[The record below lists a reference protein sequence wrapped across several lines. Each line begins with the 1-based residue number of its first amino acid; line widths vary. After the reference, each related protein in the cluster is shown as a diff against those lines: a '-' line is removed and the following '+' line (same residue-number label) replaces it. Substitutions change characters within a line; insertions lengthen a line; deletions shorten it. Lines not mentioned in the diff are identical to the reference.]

1 MVKLQIIGTDAYNKY
16 LLLNTKTQA
25 NLSLILEFYGVNS
38 PTVGDIIAINEK
50 LLDPSYEGFCQ
61 PYAFKL
67 CENKVSM
74 PKDDAEYIALKSG
87 KFSYVLKRIYG

>member
-1 MVKLQIIGTDAYNKY
+1 MVKLQIIRTDAYNKY

-74 PKDDAEYIALKSG
+74 PKDDAEYVALKSG

>member
-67 CENKVSM
+67 CENRATM

>member
-1 MVKLQIIGTDAYNKY
+1 MVKLKIVKEGTFNKY
-16 LLLNTKTQA
+16 HFINVDTEEKTA
-25 NLSLILEFYGVNS
+25 LILEFYGVS
-38 PTVGDIIAINEK
+38 KPTVGDIIAIDEK

-67 CENKVSM
+67 CENRVSM
-74 PKDDAEYIALKSG
+74 PKNDAEYIALKSG